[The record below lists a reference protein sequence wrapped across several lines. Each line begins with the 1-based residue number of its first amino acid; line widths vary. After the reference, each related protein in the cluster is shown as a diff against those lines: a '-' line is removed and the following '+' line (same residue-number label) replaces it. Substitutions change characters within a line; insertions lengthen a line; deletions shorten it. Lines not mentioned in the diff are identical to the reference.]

1 MSTHAF
7 IDESTRGPSYL
18 ICAAT
23 LAIGDLDTARRT
35 LLALRARGQGRLH
48 FATES
53 DRRRRQLLNAISS
66 VEANSTIFVASH
78 RDQVKARSAILR
90 YTALH
95 LHQLGVSRLVI
106 EARQGQDQRDRA
118 DLYAALGPSPTPA
131 MAYLHHT
138 ATVEP
143 LLWIPDAVAWAWGR
157 GGPWRK
163 RVEDLGLIEAVHTV
177 EVP

>member
-1 MSTHAF
+1 MSRHAF
-7 IDESTRGPSYL
+7 IDESTRGSSYL

-23 LAIGDLDTARRT
+23 VAIGDLDAARR
-35 LLALRARGQGRLH
+35 LLLGLRARGQGRLH

-53 DRRRRQLLNAISS
+53 DRRRRQLLTAISS

-78 RDQVKARSAILR
+78 RDQVTARSAIVR
-90 YTALH
+90 YAAPH
-95 LHQLGVSRLVI
+95 LHELGVRRLVI

-118 DLYAALGPSPTPA
+118 DLYAALGPSPNPP
-131 MAYLHHT
+131 MSYLHHT
-138 ATVEP
+138 ASAEP

-157 GGPWRK
+157 GGAWRK
-163 RVEDLGLIEAVHTV
+163 RVEDLGLVVAVHAV